1 MPVNTPAATAEER
14 SAALE
19 AAAALLALAMH
30 ESHAPVDAL
39 GGALERMARALGQAG
54 RAHERAALER
64 DLALCI
70 ECLQFHDRMIQ
81 QLTQVRECLSEL
93 SGAHGAQDGA
103 RSWSEVR
110 ARLAARLA
118 SDSQRA
124 LLDLLLPVAATHVT
138 VGELR
143 RINRSEGSVELF

>member
-1 MPVNTPAATAEER
+1 VNAPAAAAEER
-14 SAALE
+14 VAALD
-19 AAAALLALAMH
+19 AAIALLALAMH
-30 ESHAPVDAL
+30 ESHAPVDVL
-39 GGALERMARALGQAG
+39 GGALERMARTLAQAG
-54 RAHERAALER
+54 RTLERDALER

-70 ECLQFHDRMIQ
+70 EGLQFHDRMIQ

-93 SGAHGAQDGA
+93 SGTQAAHGGT

-110 ARLAARLA
+110 SRLAARLA

-124 LLDLLLPVAATHVT
+124 LLDLLLPVAAAHAT

-143 RINRSEGSVELF
+143 RVNRSEGSVELF